1 MQRIKQLF
9 DEKMSHA
16 YFWMKVEISHLKKDR
31 NGHYYIDLVETHN
44 GKIIAKSEARLWN
57 YTAEYLRG
65 ELGDRLDAIL
75 QTGQTILCYCK
86 TEFHTIYGLSFVITQ
101 LDVSFH
107 LGELERKKQA
117 TIDKLKRNQMLEA
130 NKKHTLPIVVQ
141 RIALIASPS
150 SSGYH
155 DFIQQLKTNEFGYT
169 FKVDLFSTQV
179 QGVYA
184 SDEIV
189 STIQK
194 VKSKAYDA
202 VVLLRG
208 GGSKLDLEVFNVYEI
223 AEAIALQGL
232 PVLTGIGHETDQTVA
247 DLVAYQS
254 LKTPTAIASFLIERM
269 HTFHIKIE
277 KAHTEILHLYQKNIK
292 NECNVNQQ
300 QTLQLKQLSQ
310 AMLILQRQKQMEHA
324 HQVVYYSKEA
334 LSIEERFLE
343 KFKYELKNR
352 VQKIHSDERKELHR
366 SKGKIEFHSR
376 LLFKE
381 QQQETD
387 HIKEQLSFLAAM
399 VLKKERKQWERW
411 NELIHL
417 HSIEQTLEKGFA
429 LLKKNGK
436 IVTPTTRLEL
446 GDSIEIE
453 TQHRTIQATIDSIP
467 LWKELLTKVQQEN

>member
-1 MQRIKQLF
+1 MHRIKQLF

-31 NGHYYIDLVETHN
+31 NGHYYIDLVETQN

-57 YTAEYLRG
+57 YTAEYLKG
-65 ELGDRLDAIL
+65 ELGDRLDEIL
-75 QTGQTILCYCK
+75 QKGQTILCYCK

-117 TIDKLKRNQMLEA
+117 TIEMLKRNQMLEA
-130 NKKHTLPIVVQ
+130 NKKRTLPIVVQ

-155 DFIQQLKTNEFGYT
+155 DFIQQLKTNEFGYQ
-169 FKVDLFSTQV
+169 FVIDVFATQV
-179 QGVYA
+179 QGIHA
-184 SDEIV
+184 NAEIV
-189 STIQK
+189 EKISNI
-194 VKSKAYDA
+194 SKDPYD
-202 VVLLRG
+202 VVVILRG
-208 GGSKLDLEVFNVYEI
+208 GGSKLDLEVFNSYEI
-223 AEAIALQGL
+223 AEAIALQQL

-277 KAHTEILHLYQKNIK
+277 KAHTEILHLYQKSLK
-292 NECNVNQQ
+292 NEWNVNQQ

-310 AMLILQRQKQMEHA
+310 AMLIQQRQELNEHA

-334 LSIEERFLE
+334 LTIEERFLE

-352 VQKIHSDERKELHR
+352 VQKIHSEKRKELHH
-366 SKGKIEFHSR
+366 SKGIIEFHSQF
-376 LLFKE
+376 LFKE
-381 QQQETD
+381 QHQETE
-387 HIKEQLSFLAAM
+387 HIKNQLSFLASM
-399 VLKKERKQWERW
+399 VLKKEHKQWERW

-436 IVTPTTRLEL
+436 IVTPTTRLEI
-446 GDSIEIE
+446 GDAIEIE
-453 TQHRTIQATIDSIP
+453 TQHRIIQATIDSIP